1 MNAIADKQFP
11 ENYSLEV
18 LEVLRAMSMTDLK
31 HLKVAG
37 SSSIRSMLYAGDYD
51 AIEKVSVSSAD
62 EIVPK
67 LRAIAK
73 ALGPSIVEIKC
84 GEVKEWEVVPASAR
98 IEDGRIVNFNRVA
111 SQKVVDELRRG
122 NIISPCEAKEAE
134 ELLRKAT
141 DAFGFLDA
149 KKNLRFHILRWKP
162 IDIINGVLDYRGRS
176 IVLEDAIK
184 SGGLIKC
191 DVVANIESRFTEFSC
206 IYDVFVKGKRISA
219 PIPPMVRGLTE
230 DIIYYDVVNPF
241 KALKRAFSLAKY
253 YRELRVIEKLVPILN
268 GDLGRLYQIIGDM
281 KTLEGLLERPGAPI
295 AEIRSQI
302 DDVRHRL
309 GNIYQMKGILSNE
322 HSIIGSI
329 ISMLK
334 QSKGRFE
341 DSLGRLIETMEDLLD
356 RETRRALGVKAAD
369 LVP

>member
-1 MNAIADKQFP
+1 M
-11 ENYSLEV
+11 
-18 LEVLRAMSMTDLK
+18 
-31 HLKVAG
+31 
-37 SSSIRSMLYAGDYD
+37 
-51 AIEKVSVSSAD
+51 
-62 EIVPK
+62 
-67 LRAIAK
+67 
-73 ALGPSIVEIKC
+73 
-84 GEVKEWEVVPASAR
+84 
-98 IEDGRIVNFNRVA
+98 
-111 SQKVVDELRRG
+111 
-122 NIISPCEAKEAE
+122 
-134 ELLRKAT
+134 
-141 DAFGFLDA
+141 
-149 KKNLRFHILRWKP
+149 
-162 IDIINGVLDYRGRS
+162 
-176 IVLEDAIK
+176 LEDAIK